1 MWNIKDIP
9 HKDRTTKMC
18 LIHAFQAFIMIQL
31 ISSARKAGLSQL
43 CKKFALFALILLL
56 LSLTRVVNTELVSSV
71 SVRMYMHRRPHWRF
85 MYISCWL
92 SQCIHRRVNVV
103 QNKCRM
109 TKLQFQGTF
118 EEQGIFHLMVKFNL
132 TMHFSLKGLPLF
144 TKTVLY
150 FCLHPSCGFT
160 LYPIRGGHNQANNW
174 VPVWAFSPL
183 ATKRGN
189 KTWLRSIFS
198 TYLYLHGDWMPHL
211 ITSGS
216 ATTGEVDK
224 SNYYQAPKA

>member
-43 CKKFALFALILLL
+43 CQKFALFALILLL
-56 LSLTRVVNTELVSSV
+56 LSLMRVVNTELVSSV
-71 SVRMYMHRRPHWRF
+71 SVRMYMHHWRF

-118 EEQGIFHLMVKFNL
+118 EEQGIFHLTVNFNL

-189 KTWLRSIFS
+189 KTWLTSIFS
-198 TYLYLHGDWMPHL
+198 TYLYLHGDWKPHL